1 MAMHGFGRRTAAAWV
16 VLVVAVT
23 AAPAGAQATYT
34 DRTAWETAVGAHM
47 TIDFEGLVP
56 AGVSQA
62 FPNGLSLSGVAFKGA
77 SSPLYPHGLDV
88 VDSAVASYI
97 AAWSSGAMLETLS
110 LGTETRGVVLPQP
123 GSISLPGGV
132 TALGF
137 NYATTCIIVVGP
149 GCEGPWTVR
158 LSTGQLITIPG
169 SHSPPAMA
177 FWGVVSAVPISSIQ
191 VNPGATFFLLD
202 NFSFAPIV
210 TVPTLSSWAFV
221 GLVVLLTATG
231 VASLSSQTH
240 SGRRVA

>member
-1 MAMHGFGRRTAAAWV
+1 MALPGFGRSAAAA
-16 VLVVAVT
+16 LPLLFAALT
-23 AAPAGAQATYT
+23 AAPAGAQTTYT
-34 DRTAWETAVGAHM
+34 SRTAWEAAVGAHV

-62 FPNGLSLSGVAFKGA
+62 FPAGLSLSGVTFNGA
-77 SSPLYPHGLDV
+77 GSPLYPDGLDV

-110 LGTETRGVVLPQP
+110 LGTDTRGVVLPQP
-123 GSISLPGGV
+123 GSISLPGSV

-169 SHSPPAMA
+169 SNSPPTMA
-177 FWGVVSAVPISSIQ
+177 FWGVVSTVPISSIQ

-202 NFSFAPIV
+202 NFSYAPV

-221 GLVVLLTATG
+221 ALTVLLTATG
-231 VASLSSQTH
+231 VASL
-240 SGRRVA
+240 RRRTADGA